1 MNTFRK
7 PLYCLLSGFLCLGTA
22 QAAEEAAAT
31 LGEVNGTVLVNQGKN
46 YQTAQSGM
54 KLAPNA
60 RVFTKD
66 KASAVVTSK
75 QGCATRLGANSL
87 FVVKPTDP
95 CHGGAVAQKL
105 DSATYAS
112 TTGGTGSG
120 SGEAGG
126 SWLSNTTNQV
136 ILGAAGAAVV
146 AGGVVGGL
154 AASGGLDNENTVDVS
169 PAVAATIANDAV
181 TAAGGTPAMV
191 KAAEAV
197 AKAGGDAAAIEAAV
211 IKAGGSP
218 TVAAAAAR
226 AFDVGFASAQG
237 GSDVSAIKKAT
248 EDAAKQALIDCAS
261 PDSPQCQTP
270 T

>member
-1 MNTFRK
+1 MKTFQK
-7 PLYCLLSGFLCLGTA
+7 SFCFLLSTLFCLGVA
-22 QAAEEAAAT
+22 QAAEEEAAT

-87 FVVKPTDP
+87 FVVKPVDP

-105 DSATYAS
+105 DSTTYAA
-112 TTGGTGSG
+112 TGGTGSG
-120 SGEAGG
+120 AAADAGG
-126 SWLSNTTNQV
+126 SWFANTTNQV

-154 AASGGLDNENTVDVS
+154 AASGGLDNEDTVNVS
-169 PAVAATIANDAV
+169 PAVAATIANTAV
-181 TAAGGTPAMV
+181 ISAGGTAEIA

-211 IKAGGSP
+211 LKAGGSP

-226 AFDVGFASAQG
+226 AFDAGFAAAQAG
-237 GSDVSAIKKAT
+237 QDVSSIKKTT
-248 EDAAKQALIDCAS
+248 EDEAKQAVIDCAS
-261 PDSPQCQTP
+261 PNSPQCQSP